1 MSSTPKQEEQKQTTK
16 KVEQPASNEQYS
28 RSFCSRSIACEIEED
43 EPILAMPI
51 DGGATRSSKNPFNDD
66 DDDGAYMGRIR
77 PIGNDGRPTR
87 RR

>member
-1 MSSTPKQEEQKQTTK
+1 MSSTPKKDERKQISK
-16 KVEQPASNEQYS
+16 QVVQPASSEQCS
-28 RSFCSRSIACEIEED
+28 RSFFSRSVAREIEED

-66 DDDGAYMGRIR
+66 EDDGMRMGRIR

-87 RR
+87 HR